1 MQEVI
6 DKNKRLKNKAK
17 HVGGVLCETTVSMDD
32 MQFDEEGRPTS
43 FRNY

>member
-1 MQEVI
+1 MQEI
-6 DKNKRLKNKAK
+6 KKNNKRLQNKTK
-17 HVGGVLCETTVSMDD
+17 HVGGVMCESIPSIDD